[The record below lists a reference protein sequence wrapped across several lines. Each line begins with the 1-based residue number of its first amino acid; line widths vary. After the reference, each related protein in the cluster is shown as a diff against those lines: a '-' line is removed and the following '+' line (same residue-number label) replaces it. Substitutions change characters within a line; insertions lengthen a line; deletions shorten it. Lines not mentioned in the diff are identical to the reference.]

1 MMNEFE
7 INGQRI
13 ISYSGLVSY
22 LTNSIWGEVFWCVIC
37 VFCNAA
43 AASLRT
49 KYSEITNR
57 EPVRTEMKAICV
69 EECPGLYH

>member
-43 AASLRT
+43 VAPVRT

-57 EPVRTEMKAICV
+57 EPVRFDESDLC
-69 EECPGLYH
+69 

>member
-37 VFCNAA
+37 VLCNTAA
-43 AASLRT
+43 AAPVRT

-57 EPVRTEMKAICV
+57 EPVRFDESDLC
-69 EECPGLYH
+69 